1 MLPNKYLKRI
11 VQIFENIDDEKK
23 GCIFLLFFIL
33 DLDIN
38 NLKRHLNETI
48 NNIEIE

>member
-1 MLPNKYLKRI
+1 MMKKRDVYLI
-11 VQIFENIDDEKK
+11 
-23 GCIFLLFFIL
+23 FFIL